1 MTLDTAVRPTTIRY
15 LVIAA
20 LAAGTILAYLLR
32 VCISPAGT
40 TIQSDLTIANDVMGG
55 IYSAFFLG
63 YFWFQIPGG
72 WLGNKVGA
80 RIWLSL
86 LGLIWAGATIVT
98 ASADSANVIY
108 WSRVALGLAQAG
120 FFPVVIMAIREWFPV
135 DRRGFA
141 SSIITACMSVG
152 ALLATAMTTRLL
164 DRYGW
169 RDTFFVYSA
178 MGAAWSVWF
187 LLWFRNSPRLHRRV
201 NQAEIDLIEQRNYYF
216 EKNIGNQNE
225 NIKQIV
231 NVEARK
237 TTTSVKTPRIQ
248 IYDRTKSTKI
258 FKAQS
263 KLGDGSD
270 ISPLNVLKAL
280 LFSPGMWALC
290 AQTFFQSFSYA
301 LFITWYPSYLEKGRG
316 LTVTQAGDAATAN
329 LFMEVVGSILG
340 GILIDRI
347 YRRTGSKWKSRSLM
361 PAVTLAICSLFTA
374 AAVLFASPLPAIVLV
389 SLGMFF
395 TGLGKTGKWACTI
408 DLASG
413 HTALAFAIM
422 NMAGNVGA
430 WLSPKVVGDMFKKLA
445 ESGGDWNQFLWLV
458 AIIQMA
464 AAISCFLLNPDKPA
478 IGSGD

>member
-1 MTLDTAVRPTTIRY
+1 MTLDTAVRPTKIRY

-40 TIQSDLTIANDVMGG
+40 TIQGDLTIENDVMGG

-63 YFWFQIPGG
+63 YFWFQIPSG

-80 RIWLSL
+80 RVWLSL
-86 LGLIWAGATIVT
+86 LGLIWAGATIIT
-98 ASADSANVIY
+98 ASAHSANVIY

-169 RDTFFVYSA
+169 RDTFFIYSA
-178 MGAAWSVWF
+178 IGAGWSVWF

-201 NQAEIDLIEQRNYYF
+201 NAEELALIE
-216 EKNIGNQNE
+216 
-225 NIKQIV
+225 
-231 NVEARK
+231 AR
-237 TTTSVKTPRIQ
+237 TTPKDDLANSHT
-248 IYDRTKSTKI
+248 
-258 FKAQS
+258 
-263 KLGDGSD
+263 G
-270 ISPLNVLKAL
+270 ISSYQVFSAL
-280 LFSPGMWALC
+280 ARSPGMWALC

-361 PAVTLAICSLFTA
+361 PAVTLAMCSLFTA

-458 AIIQMA
+458 AIIQLA
-464 AAISCFLLNPDKPA
+464 AAVSCFLLNPDKPA